1 MQLTDKNDTFPLS
14 LLIAFAVCTTLL
26 VSIHMLA
33 LLISTCILPHVES
46 IAMLPGMIGP
56 DESPHEKLSIYIE
69 LAWVFSTVFGILLFL
84 VEIAILF
91 WVKNQ
96 FRFQVFK
103 NFDALRWKR
112 SDFSSD
118 CESKLSSHS
127 FEYTK

>member
-14 LLIAFAVCTTLL
+14 LLIAFAICTTLL

-91 WVKNQ
+91 WVNRFEFNLFLA
-96 FRFQVFK
+96 FRCLR
-103 NFDALRWKR
+103 FDGK
-112 SDFSSD
+112 
-118 CESKLSSHS
+118 
-127 FEYTK
+127 